1 MPTNLSIDDD
11 LLRRAVRVGKHRTKR
26 EAVDQAL
33 REYVE
38 RYERKKILDLA
49 GSLEWDAEY
58 DYKADRAARR

>member
-11 LLRRAVRVGKHRTKR
+11 LLRKALRLGRHKTKR

-38 RYERKKILDLA
+38 RFERKKILEIA
-49 GSLEWDAEY
+49 GSVDWDPGH
-58 DYKADRAARR
+58 DYKAERRRR